1 MSNIKGLAADGG
13 RGVPAPGIDSP
24 VGRSGLGK
32 NADDTRPTGE
42 KVSKVWRL
50 PEKLTGW
57 RPTVGELLAKWSTLP
72 VGERK
77 ARYEE
82 ALRICKGD
90 AERAELVEEITTKDF
105 SRMLARSLSDI
116 YRLAD
121 LAAKDKTAGEAL
133 RKAREAAGVR
143 ITGST
148 RNRFTPWVNWAFHGT
163 PAANRTRFASAL
175 LCAKQKN
182 VEVDEFAAFL
192 EREGGI
198 VACAN
203 FITEQRNKAA
213 GLPSAKARAEAAAK
227 ELVKARMANALEL
240 KIARGADLPRDG
252 VVAGLFKI
260 EPGGNGLLLAWR
272 PASDREV
279 LSYGKTTPAASA
291 RRRRA

>member
-1 MSNIKGLAADGG
+1 MSNIKKLAADGG

-24 VGRSGLGK
+24 VDRSGLGR

-50 PEKLTGW
+50 PERLPGLG
-57 RPTVGELLAKWSTLP
+57 PTVGELLAKWSTLP
-72 VGERK
+72 AGERK

-82 ALRICKGD
+82 ALRICKRD
-90 AERAELVEEITTKDF
+90 AERAETVEEITKNHH
-105 SRMLARSLSDI
+105 SHVLAGNLSNI
-116 YRLAD
+116 YRLAN
-121 LAAKDKTAGEAL
+121 LAAKDKTTGEAL

-148 RNRFTPWVNWAFHGT
+148 RNPFTPWVNWAFPGT

-175 LCAKQKN
+175 LYAEQKN

-192 EREGGI
+192 EKQGGI
-198 VACAN
+198 VACAKS
-203 FITEQRNKAA
+203 ITEQRKKAA
-213 GLPSAKARAEAAAK
+213 GLPSAKAKAEAEAK
-227 ELVKARMANALEL
+227 ELVETRTANALEL
-240 KIARGADLPRDG
+240 RIARGADLPRDG
-252 VVAGLFKI
+252 VVAGLLKI
-260 EPGGNGLLLAWR
+260 GPGGNGLLLAWR

-279 LSYGKTTPAASA
+279 LSYGKATPAASA